1 LSREALYFLRFVKE
15 NNMREFQTDDRTI
28 SAYLAVPEHGS
39 GPGVVVL
46 HAWWG
51 LTEPFRHVC
60 DRLAEAGFVALAPD
74 LYRGKTTASVEEAK
88 SFVSALN
95 QDEERVR
102 GDIAGAVQV
111 LRQHTATHLANSR
124 GKLALAGFSLGGA
137 YALDM
142 SITLAEE
149 IAAVVTFYAAYPGLD
164 YRRASAAYLCH
175 FAQDDSFEP
184 AESVVEMEQELQAA
198 GRQVTVHTY
207 PGTKHWFF
215 EENRPEYDAQAA
227 RLAWERTI
235 AFLRERLE

>member
-1 LSREALYFLRFVKE
+1 
-15 NNMREFQTDDRTI
+15 MREFQADGRTI
-28 SAYLAVPEHGS
+28 SGYLAVPENGS

-60 DRLAEAGFVALAPD
+60 DRLAEAGFMALAPD
-74 LYRGKTTASVEEAK
+74 LYHGKTTASVEEAQ
-88 SFVSALN
+88 ALGAALD
-95 QDEERVR
+95 QDVERWR

-111 LRQHTATHLANSR
+111 LRQHTATHLAHGHS
-124 GKLALAGFSLGGA
+124 KLAFVGFSLGGA

-142 SITLAEE
+142 SVNLAQE
-149 IAAVVTFYAAYPGLD
+149 IAAVVIFYDSYPGLD

-175 FAQDDSFEP
+175 YAEDDPFMP
-184 AESVVEMEQELQAA
+184 AESVAQMEQELQAA
-198 GRQVTVHTY
+198 GRPVTVYTY

-215 EENRPEYDAQAA
+215 EENRPEYDAEAA

-235 AFLRERLE
+235 EFLHQQLD